1 MLERKSEIKG
11 TKGMKVKKRSEKW
24 YWEDF
29 KVYVPL
35 CGKTANNQKI
45 TSHHVF
51 SRNKKNVH
59 WNYQK
64 YLFKNKWSTLLD
76 NVLK

>member
-24 YWEDF
+24 YSEDF
-29 KVYVPL
+29 KVYIPL

-45 TSHHVF
+45 TSHHIF
-51 SRNKKNVH
+51 HETKKTSTGII
-59 WNYQK
+59 
-64 YLFKNKWSTLLD
+64 KNTYSKINEALS
-76 NVLK
+76 

>member
-35 CGKTANNQKI
+35 CGKTANNQKLLHI
-45 TSHHVF
+45 MFFHETKKTSTGII
-51 SRNKKNVH
+51 KNTYSKI
-59 WNYQK
+59 NEA
-64 YLFKNKWSTLLD
+64 LS
-76 NVLK
+76 

>member
-1 MLERKSEIKG
+1 MLERESEIKG

-45 TSHHVF
+45 TSHHIF
-51 SRNKKNVH
+51 SRNKKKRPLELSKILI
-59 WNYQK
+59 QK
-64 YLFKNKWSTLLD
+64 
-76 NVLK
+76 